1 MTSRHSSHTYGG
13 GGKEEKG
20 GACKIDNFQYYVNF

>member
-13 GGKEEKG
+13 KKEEKG
-20 GACKIDNFQYYVNF
+20 GACKIDNFQNYVNF